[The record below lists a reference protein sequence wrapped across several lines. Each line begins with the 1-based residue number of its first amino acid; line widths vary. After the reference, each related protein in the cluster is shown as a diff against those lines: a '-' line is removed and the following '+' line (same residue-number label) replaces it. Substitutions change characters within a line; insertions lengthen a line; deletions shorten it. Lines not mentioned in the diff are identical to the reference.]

1 MIHPDRGGAKNS
13 ARRGYSYALRLLR
26 AGFEPCRGFEQ
37 RPRFMAVQCFVTRT
51 SWSSHVHG
59 ATQNRRGDVSTVS
72 NTLGAP
78 SSSPHRVL
86 RPTGSGGHTSGQG
99 AYIGSGA
106 RTRQKWQNH
115 PSRTRTTTRTRTIGG
130 AHAPLMI
137 PKLAESVG
145 PVAILDP
152 LAGPIAHLLAQ
163 V

>member
-26 AGFEPCRGFEQ
+26 GGFEPCRGFDQ

-59 ATQNRRGDVSTVS
+59 AAQNRRGDVSTVS

-86 RPTGSGGHTSGQG
+86 RPTGSGGIHRVRGRTSGQG
-99 AYIGSGA
+99 RELAKSGKITL
-106 RTRQKWQNH
+106 RGRGRRRGRGR
-115 PSRTRTTTRTRTIGG
+115 SGG
-130 AHAPLMI
+130 LM
-137 PKLAESVG
+137 P
-145 PVAILDP
+145 P
-152 LAGPIAHLLAQ
+152 
-163 V
+163 

>member
-1 MIHPDRGGAKNS
+1 MAPRLATPS
-13 ARRGYSYALRLLR
+13 ARRGLR
-26 AGFEPCRGFEQ
+26 P
-37 RPRFMAVQCFVTRT
+37 PRFFPRLGQ
-51 SWSSHVHG
+51 
-59 ATQNRRGDVSTVS
+59 GD
-72 NTLGAP
+72 
-78 SSSPHRVL
+78 
-86 RPTGSGGHTSGQG
+86 TSGQG

-106 RTRQKWQNH
+106 RSRQKWQNH